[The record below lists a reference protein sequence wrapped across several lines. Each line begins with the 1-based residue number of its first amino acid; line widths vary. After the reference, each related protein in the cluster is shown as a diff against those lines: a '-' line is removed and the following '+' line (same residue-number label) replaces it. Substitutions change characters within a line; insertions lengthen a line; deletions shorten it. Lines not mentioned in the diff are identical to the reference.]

1 MSARP
6 RVGGGALVVASAW
19 SRGHR
24 RGRSLGVGV
33 AQFIVQGTQEPGPGV
48 FVAAQRGELFCGGQE
63 DRLDQ
68 ILG

>member
-6 RVGGGALVVASAW
+6 RVGGGALVVGAQALPLS
-19 SRGHR
+19 GQ
-24 RGRSLGVGV
+24 LGVGV

-48 FVAAQRGELFCGGQE
+48 FVEAQRGELFCGGQE